1 MGWAGLFWA
10 FGPSTFWSKQFG
22 PCKKLKLRTPAFT
35 LLMDCCVLHRALLP
49 QLGCTKYN
57 SKESN
62 LTFLESDTSDGFFL
76 TMFKIK
82 WFSEQKSLLHL
93 KCMFVFIF
101 PFRPNPPKVFSMAS
115 LFIVKAHYNFDV
127 FFKFDSFQG
136 QEVLTYSKTGSPIYL
151 SFRDN
156 KVG

>member
-1 MGWAGLFWA
+1 
-10 FGPSTFWSKQFG
+10 
-22 PCKKLKLRTPAFT
+22 
-35 LLMDCCVLHRALLP
+35 MDCCVLHHAHCHNLDVP
-49 QLGCTKYN
+49 GVN

-62 LTFLESDTSDGFFL
+62 LTTKVIHVMDFFLHTSDGFFL